1 MSFDGER
8 AMKFLEKIAFTRC
21 AGSPEEEKAANIICD
36 ELGSFGLE
44 PKVEE
49 FDLFAYANDKAWVEV
64 LEPYQAKYEGSALG
78 LSGNTPKEGL
88 EAPIKYVETGD
99 PEFLHDIDGTIILA
113 SGGGGFK
120 GFEKAKKEGAV
131 GRIFVAG
138 AGRDTPYISMNRCT
152 RDRLGTLP
160 TAYIKYEHAL
170 EMIKRSAAK
179 VRLFVSQD
187 EFWSKSRNVI
197 AEIPGTLEPGEII
210 LIGAHF
216 DSVFRNQGAHDNAA
230 GSATIMEMA
239 RYFTQNP
246 PKRTLRF
253 VWFGGEEMGLMGSWD
268 YVERHKDDLEKY
280 IFMVNVDVAGGI
292 IGNNSASVIGS
303 DKLVNYL
310 DILGKEFGVGLRVR
324 QSIYS
329 GDCIPVGYKGIPSVT
344 FARGG
349 GGTSF
354 IHAPGDTI
362 EHIDG
367 KHLAMLGDVVLEFTR
382 RIVNAGKF
390 PFEKEIP
397 NKIKRDI
404 KEYMER
410 GGRQHKEDKGAKE
423 DKEEKKRN

>member
-1 MSFDGER
+1 MPFDGER
-8 AMKFLEKIAFTRC
+8 SMAFLKKIAFTRC

-36 ELGSFGLE
+36 ELRSFGFE
-44 PKVEE
+44 PEVEE

-78 LSGNTPKEGL
+78 LSGTTPEEGL
-88 EAPIKYVETGD
+88 EAPLKYVETGQ
-99 PEFLHDIDGTIILA
+99 PEFLNEIDGTVILA
-113 SGGGGFK
+113 GGGGGFK
-120 GFEKAKKEGAV
+120 GFERAKKKGAA
-131 GRIFVAG
+131 GRIFIAG
-138 AGRDTPYISMNRCT
+138 AGRDTPNISMNRCT

-160 TAYIKYEHAL
+160 TAYVTYEHAL
-170 EMIKRSAAK
+170 EMIKRGASK

-187 EFWSKSRNVI
+187 EFWSKSRNVV
-197 AEIPGTLEPGEII
+197 AEIPGTSEPDEII
-210 LIGAHF
+210 LVGAHF

-239 RYFTQNP
+239 RHFSQNP

-268 YVERHKDDLEKY
+268 HIEERKDDLGKY
-280 IFMVNVDVAGGI
+280 IFMVNIDVGGGI
-292 IGNNSASVIGS
+292 IGNNSASVMGA
-303 DKLVNYL
+303 DNLVNYL
-310 DILGKEFGVGLRVR
+310 DIMGKEFGIDLRVR

-329 GDCIPVGYKGIPSVT
+329 GDCIPVGYKGVPSVT

-349 GGTSF
+349 GGASF
-354 IHAPGDTI
+354 IHTPGDTV

-367 KHLAMLGDVVLEFTR
+367 DHLAMLGNVALEFTR

-390 PFEKEIP
+390 PFEREIP
-397 NKIKRDI
+397 AKIKKDI

-410 GGRQHKEDKGAKE
+410 GGRQP
-423 DKEEKKRN
+423 EKDDVKN